1 MESYGSV
8 LPFFIRKNS
17 TGSEFYYYDN
27 IPHTLPKKAYYRI
40 SNKYDY
46 IDKEDIN
53 NYKINIYSMN
63 DNLCKIIIR
72 NNINKGWDNDIKI
85 NIYDSN
91 TENKECISIG
101 SSDKNSKIID
111 FYTFIKICKNIDN
124 FSTTRKII
132 QIYESNKIYDYNKYL
147 NFTQIIDLN
156 TNIDYN
162 FYNPDEQRIFIKNNC
177 KSYLDIYDSLKNNDL
192 KNMIFI
198 CNYLFLNGG
207 FYVGLNINLKI
218 SISELYKKNKNIY
231 LLNNNLLELLFCD
244 KSDNILISYLN
255 NLLNNNYST
264 TTLEKLFNKYVKLE
278 YDSYNILNN
287 NFKIN
292 YDDLYFQNI
301 IILNED
307 KFIIVDGDYNK
318 DILSLEYLN
327 LNYYS
332 LNLLNN
338 FVKIDNNITIICY
351 TKINKKKIIKLSEMK
366 KFNIKNEIKYI
377 FSTNSM

>member
-1 MESYGSV
+1 MESYGSI
-8 LPFFIRKNS
+8 LPLFIKKKS

-27 IPHTLPKKAYYRI
+27 IPHTIPKKAYYRI

-46 IDKEDIN
+46 VDKEDIN

-85 NIYDSN
+85 NIYDYN
-91 TENKECISIG
+91 AENKECISIG

-111 FYTFIKICKNIDN
+111 FYTFIKICQNIDN

-132 QIYESNKIYDYNKYL
+132 QTHESNKIYDYNKYL

-156 TNIDYN
+156 TNVDYN

-192 KNMIFI
+192 KNIIFI

-207 FYVGLNINLKI
+207 FYVGLNVNLKI
-218 SISELYKKNKNIY
+218 SVSELYKKNKNIY

-244 KSDNILISYLN
+244 KNDNILISYLN
-255 NLLNNNYST
+255 NLLNNNTLST
-264 TTLEKLFNKYVKLE
+264 HESEELFNKYVKLE
-278 YDSYNILNN
+278 SDNYNILNN
-287 NFKIN
+287 NFNIN
-292 YDDLYFQNI
+292 YDDLYFKNI
-301 IILNED
+301 INLNED
-307 KFIIVDGDYNK
+307 NFIIEGGYDK
-318 DILSLEYLN
+318 DNLTLEYLN

-332 LNLLNN
+332 LNLSNN
-338 FVKIDNNITIICY
+338 FSEIDNNITIICY

-377 FSTNSM
+377 FSTNSV

>member
-1 MESYGSV
+1 MESYISDS
-8 LPFFIRKNS
+8 PFFIKPNS
-17 TGSEFYYYDN
+17 GGSEFYYYDN
-27 IPHTLPKKAYYRI
+27 IPYSIPKKSYYRI
-40 SNKYDY
+40 LNKYDY
-46 IDKEDIN
+46 IDKDNEN
-53 NYKINIYSMN
+53 NYKINIYCIS

-91 TENKECISIG
+91 TENKECISLG

-111 FYTFIKICKNIDN
+111 FYTFIKIYQNIDN
-124 FSTTRKII
+124 FLTMRKII
-132 QIYESNKIYDYNKYL
+132 QINDSNKIDNYNQYL
-147 NFTQIIDLN
+147 NLTQIIDLN
-156 TNIDYN
+156 TNIDYI

-207 FYVGLNINLKI
+207 FYVGLNVNLKI
-218 SISELYKKNKNIY
+218 SIYELYKKNKNIY

-244 KSDNILISYLN
+244 KNDNILISYLN
-255 NLLNNNYST
+255 NLLNNNTLST
-264 TTLEKLFNKYVKLE
+264 HELEESFNKYVKLG
-278 YDSYNILNN
+278 YDSYSILNN

-292 YDDLYFQNI
+292 YDNLYFQNI

-307 KFIIVDGDYNK
+307 KFIIDGKYNK
-318 DILSLEYLN
+318 DLLSLEYLN

-338 FVKIDNNITIICY
+338 FIKIDNNISIICY
-351 TKINKKKIIKLSEMK
+351 TKINKKKIIKLSQMK

-377 FSTNSM
+377 FSTNSI